1 MANLYVSPTGSGD
14 RSGSSWGNAAKI
26 TSLNSLID
34 KAGPGGQVLL
44 RADQGAYKVVDPI
57 LISNGGDAGRPVVIR
72 GVDGQ
77 GREMHATIIGDRSPR
92 FDADNDR
99 GNELF
104 KLRDGADNLKF
115 ADMTVRDTG
124 VVFRAGAD
132 LDRITIDD
140 VDAVNV
146 ARFFENLA
154 SGGSDTATIDRLTIR
169 NVEIAGFSEFAVHL
183 QYDTSMVKIENVH
196 ADSKGQ
202 AGDPWIQGIHLD
214 GTVHDVVIR
223 NSSMNNIRSK
233 AGGDKYWNG
242 DGFSTERG
250 VYDVRFENTVARG
263 NTDGGYDLK
272 SDGTVLVNAL
282 AADNGRNYRFWG
294 EAELIDSVGLDPNV
308 RGGLSNQ
315 NHVWV
320 ANGAE
325 VRIENS
331 LFRDR
336 DRGTTVFEGKG
347 ASVSFDDVDVYRA
360 AGTKLRHLYDSKLK
374 GLGEIKDNLLSR
386 GSGFGLADDAQ
397 GDLGSV
403 ELGLGPV
410 ELGLELFDQPSLEQ
424 FIYSAG
430 GEELL

>member
-1 MANLYVSPTGSGD
+1 MATLYVSPIGSGD
-14 RSGSSWGNAAKI
+14 RSGSSWANAAKI

-57 LISNGGDAGRPVVIR
+57 LISNGGDAGKPVVIR

-77 GREMHATIIGDRSPR
+77 GRDMHATIVGDRPTR
-92 FDADNDR
+92 FDPDGDR

-104 KLRDGADNLKF
+104 KLREGADNLKF
-115 ADMTVRDTG
+115 TDLTVRDTG

-132 LDRITIDD
+132 LERITIDD

-169 NVEIAGFSEFAVHL
+169 NVEIAGFSEFGIHL
-183 QYDTSMVKIENVH
+183 QYDTHTVKIENVH

-202 AGDPWIQGIHLD
+202 VGDPWIQGVHLD

-223 NSSMNNIRSK
+223 NTSMSNIRAK
-233 AGGDKYWNG
+233 ADTDEYWNG

-272 SDGTVLVNAL
+272 SNGTVLVNAL
-282 AADNGRNYRFWG
+282 GADNGRNYRFWG
-294 EAELIDSVGLDPNV
+294 EAELIDSVGLSPNV

-320 ANGAE
+320 ASGAE
-325 VRIENS
+325 VRIEGG
-331 LFRDR
+331 LFRDS
-336 DRGTTVFEGKG
+336 DGQTTVFEGKN
-347 ASVSFDDVDVYRA
+347 ATVSFDDVDVYRA
-360 AGTKLRHLYDSKLK
+360 AGTRLAHLYSSKLK
-374 GLGEIKDNLLSR
+374 GLGEINDNFLAA
-386 GSGFGLADDAQ
+386 GSGLGLADGTMDAI
-397 GDLGSV
+397 GSV
-403 ELGLGPV
+403 EF
-410 ELGLELFDQPSLEQ
+410 GLELLDQPLLEQ
-424 FIYSAG
+424 FNYPLGIDG
-430 GEELL
+430 IF

>member
-14 RSGSSWGNAAKI
+14 RSGSSWANAAKI

-34 KAGPGGQVLL
+34 KAGSNGQVLL
-44 RADQGAYKVVDPI
+44 RADQGAYKVTEPI
-57 LISNGGDAGRPVVIR
+57 LLSNGGSAGKPVAIR

-77 GREMHATIIGDRSPR
+77 GREMHATIIGDRPTR
-92 FDADNDR
+92 FDPDGDR

-104 KLRDGADNLKF
+104 KLREGADNLKF
-115 ADMTVRDTG
+115 TDITVRDTG

-132 LDRITIDD
+132 LQRITIDD

-154 SGGSDTATIDRLTIR
+154 SGDSNTATVDRLTIR
-169 NVEIAGFSEFAVHL
+169 NVEIAGFSEFGIHL
-183 QYDTSMVKIENVH
+183 QYDTRAVKIENVH
-196 ADSKGQ
+196 GDSKGQ
-202 AGDPWIQGIHLD
+202 IGDPWIQGIHLD

-223 NSSMNNIRSK
+223 DSSMNNIRAK
-233 AGGDKYWNG
+233 GKGDSYWNG

-272 SDGTVLVNAL
+272 SKDTVLVNAL
-282 AADNGRNYRFWG
+282 GADNGRNYRFWG

-315 NHVWV
+315 NHVWIS
-320 ANGAE
+320 AGAT

-331 LFRDR
+331 VFRDR
-336 DRGTTVFEGKG
+336 DRDTTVFEGKG
-347 ASVSFDDVDVYRA
+347 ATVSFDDVDVYRA
-360 AGTKLRHLYDSKLK
+360 AGGKLRHLYDSKLT
-374 GLGEIKDNLLSR
+374 GLSEIKDNLVSS
-386 GSGFGLADDAQ
+386 GSGPGLMDGAHGEFA
-397 GDLGSV
+397 SM
-403 ELGLGPV
+403 
-410 ELGLELFDQPSLEQ
+410 ELGLELSDQPMLEE
-424 FIYSAG
+424 FIYTVGA
-430 GEELL
+430 EDLF